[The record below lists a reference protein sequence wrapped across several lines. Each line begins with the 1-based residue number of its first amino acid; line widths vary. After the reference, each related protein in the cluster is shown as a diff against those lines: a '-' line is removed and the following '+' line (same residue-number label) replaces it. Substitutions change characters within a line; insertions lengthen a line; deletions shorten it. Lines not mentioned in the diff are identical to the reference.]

1 MHQRNCERVE
11 NHWLV
16 SLAQLLK
23 ELPEV
28 FALCDRL
35 TVLRDGR
42 HVRTMSVKETTEA
55 EAVRL
60 MVGRELLDYPA
71 EHQLIR
77 KYVSRLRVRTPSYQ
91 QRTRRRCSSKLD
103 PPALD
108 RPWLSSTCSD
118 SQRSL

>member
-1 MHQRNCERVE
+1 MQQRNCERVE

-60 MVGRELLDYPA
+60 MVGRELLAFHRHPL
-71 EHQLIR
+71 EP
-77 KYVSRLRVRTPSYQ
+77 KGEVVLRVSNLSRKGQYEDVTFEL
-91 QRTRRRCSSKLD
+91 RRGEI
-103 PPALD
+103 
-108 RPWLSSTCSD
+108 TG
-118 SQRSL
+118 

>member
-55 EAVRL
+55 EAVRR
-60 MVGRELLDYPA
+60 MVGRESAA
-71 EHQLIR
+71 ESS
-77 KYVSRLRVRTPSYQ
+77 VSTHFNES
-91 QRTRRRCSSKLD
+91 RRSPMFFGPTSGK
-103 PPALD
+103 
-108 RPWLSSTCSD
+108 TGKG
-118 SQRSL
+118 